1 MYQNIF
7 EDILGIVFIVL
18 AAGIFGYLTV
28 CVINAI
34 AETKDT
40 VKEMNKKVDEIIKN
54 LNKK

>member
-1 MYQNIF
+1 MF

-28 CVINAI
+28 CIANAI
-34 AETKDT
+34 AKTKDT

>member
-1 MYQNIF
+1 MF

-28 CVINAI
+28 CIVNAI

-40 VKEMNKKVDEIIKN
+40 VKEMNKKVGQPPTN
-54 LNKK
+54 